1 MRALSRSLYNH
12 LFLIYLCL
20 QYPFL
25 YLEGLENILFSW
37 SRVLAWMFNG
47 FLTSVII
54 FFLTTKSM
62 IKQAFR
68 RDGQVVD
75 YEVLGVTMYS
85 CVVWAVNCQ
94 MAISVNYFTWIHHFF
109 IWGSI
114 AFWYIFLVIYGY
126 LPSEMSTTAY
136 RAFVEECAPSVLY
149 WLVTLLAVICTLLPY
164 FSFRAFQTR
173 FKPMYHD
180 IIQRGE
186 YEGFEAELPRQVR
199 EKLHLRKTL
208 MQRNSWRT
216 VCFLTY
222 MNWDIWWLYMLWLVL
237 EA

>member
-1 MRALSRSLYNH
+1 
-12 LFLIYLCL
+12 
-20 QYPFL
+20 
-25 YLEGLENILFSW
+25 
-37 SRVLAWMFNG
+37 
-47 FLTSVII
+47 
-54 FFLTTKSM
+54 M

-75 YEVLGVTMYS
+75 YEVLGVTMYT

-94 MAISVNYFTWIHHFF
+94 MAISINYFTWIHHFF

-114 AFWYIFLVIYGY
+114 AFWCIFLVIYGY
-126 LPSEMSTTAY
+126 LPPEMSKTAY

-149 WLVTLLAVICTLLPY
+149 WLVTLLVVICILLPY

-173 FKPMYHD
+173 FYPMYHD
-180 IIQRGE
+180 LIQRKQ
-186 YEGFEAELPRQVR
+186 YEGLEAENSDELPRRVR
-199 EKLHLRKTL
+199 KKLHPRETL

-222 MNWDIWWLYMLWLVL
+222 MNWDIWWLYILWLVL